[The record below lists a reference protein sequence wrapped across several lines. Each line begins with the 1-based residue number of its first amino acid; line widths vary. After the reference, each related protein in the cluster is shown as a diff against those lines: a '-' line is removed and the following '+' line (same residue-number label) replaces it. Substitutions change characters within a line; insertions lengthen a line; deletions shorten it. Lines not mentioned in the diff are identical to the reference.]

1 MEKSLV
7 VQSLAAL
14 AHEVRLS
21 VFRLLVE
28 AGTAGLPAGEIADRL
43 DIAASSLSFHLKELH
58 HAGLLHRKQQG
69 RSIFYA
75 ANYEAMN
82 DLLFYLTENC
92 CQGQEKCPLSP
103 LEEQLKKSYR

>member
-1 MEKSLV
+1 MEKLLV

-28 AGTAGLPAGEIADRL
+28 AGTAGLPAGEIAYKL

-92 CQGQEKCPLSP
+92 CQGQEKCSLSP
-103 LEEQLKKSYR
+103 LEEQLKKTYR